1 MKPELTR
8 SLSALPE
15 AAAAAEAAE
24 LLVPS
29 LELEDVTDEA
39 TVSGPIVWCTF
50 KNFLSVTFILVS
62 GLAGVIKLATDQKVY
77 T

>member
-15 AAAAAEAAE
+15 AAEAAE

-29 LELEDVTDEA
+29 LELEDVTAEA

-50 KNFLSVTFILVS
+50 KNFLSVTFILE
-62 GLAGVIKLATDQKVY
+62 LATTKSLHLFFFGGCCDFV
-77 T
+77 

>member
-15 AAAAAEAAE
+15 AAAAEAAE

-50 KNFLSVTFILVS
+50 KNFLSVTFILV
-62 GLAGVIKLATDQKVY
+62 G
-77 T
+77 